1 MTNARNTKMTD
12 GSKRHDAWQR
22 RHSALAKSRG
32 VATLAR
38 EMSDGRA
45 LSLAYVR
52 SGPRTSAPVLVLPG
66 GPGLASVM
74 PYQRFRTAATKQGP
88 DVLMVEHRGV
98 GMSRRDTDGIDLR
111 QEDVTVR
118 DVLGDL
124 IAVLDA
130 EGIEQV
136 TVYGSSFGSYLAGA
150 FGTMYPSRVSGM
162 ILDSPM
168 VDALSKHETARE
180 LNRLYWHGTETTT
193 EHASRVREL
202 VDRGSI
208 LVGDAGFPLQ
218 LLHESGGPELVAR
231 MLTLLE
237 RGKGARVWSWLN
249 RLGASDVMETRPFL
263 MEFDLVARSAFTE
276 LGYGLPHDATLG
288 PLRSDDSFAGL
299 ADGFPPFAG
308 DPVDIRGA
316 LAGFGWPMLVLSG
329 DRDVRTPRAVAEH
342 VIAHAP
348 NAVLVPIEQH
358 GHSALD
364 TAQPHAINAIRHFA
378 NTPGTSP
385 APGAAKLT
393 AQRSMI
399 ARLISFRLALA
410 KVLPKAAS

>member
-1 MTNARNTKMTD
+1 MTNARNTETTN
-12 GSKRHDAWQR
+12 GSMPHDAWQR
-22 RHSALAKSRG
+22 RRSALAKSPG
-32 VATLAR
+32 VATVTR
-38 EMSDGRA
+38 ELSDDRA

-52 SGPRTSAPVLVLPG
+52 SGPRASAPVLVIPG
-66 GPGLASVM
+66 GPGLGSVL
-74 PYQRFRTAATKQGP
+74 PYQRFRAAATKHGI

-98 GMSRRDTDGIDLR
+98 GMSRKTKDGIDLR
-111 QEDVTVR
+111 PEDITIR

-124 IAVLDA
+124 TAVLDA

-136 TVYGSSFGSYLAGA
+136 TVYGSSYGSYLAGT
-150 FGTMYPSRVSGM
+150 FGALYPNRVSGM

-168 VDALSKHETARE
+168 LDALSKHETARE

-202 VDRGSI
+202 VDRGTI
-208 LVGDAGFPLQ
+208 PVGDAGLPIQ
-218 LLHESGGPELVAR
+218 LLHESGGPELVAT

-249 RLGASDVMETRPFL
+249 RLGATDVMETRPFL

-276 LGYGLPHDATLG
+276 LGYGLPHEPTLG
-288 PLRSDDSFAGL
+288 PLRSDESFVGL
-299 ADGFPPFAG
+299 ADRFPPFAA

-316 LAGFGWPMLVLSG
+316 LAGFDWPMLVLSG
-329 DRDVRTPRAVAEH
+329 DRDVRTPRTVAEH
-342 VIAHAP
+342 VIAHAA

-364 TAQPHAINAIRHFA
+364 TAQHLAINAIRNFA
-378 NTPGTSP
+378 NVQRTSP
-385 APGAAKLT
+385 APGAAKQT
-393 AQRSMI
+393 AQRSII

>member
-1 MTNARNTKMTD
+1 MTNARNAATTD
-12 GSKRHDAWQR
+12 GSIRHDAWQR
-22 RHSALAKSRG
+22 RRSALAKSPDI
-32 VATLAR
+32 ATVAR
-38 EMSDGRA
+38 ELSDGRA

-52 SGPRTSAPVLVLPG
+52 SGPRTSAPVLVIPG

-74 PYQRFRTAATKQGP
+74 PYQRFRAAAAKHGL

-98 GMSRRDTDGIDLR
+98 GMSRKTADGIDLR
-111 QEDVTVR
+111 SEDITIR

-136 TVYGSSFGSYLAGA
+136 TVYGSSYGSYLAGA
-150 FGTMYPSRVSGM
+150 FGTLHPNRVSGM

-168 VDALSKHETARE
+168 LDAQSKYETARE
-180 LNRLYWHGTETTT
+180 LNRLYWHGTASTA
-193 EHASRVREL
+193 EHASRVRDL
-202 VDRGSI
+202 VEQGAI
-208 LVGDAGFPLQ
+208 PVGDAGFPIQ

-237 RGKGARVWSWLN
+237 KGKGARVWSWLN

-276 LGYGLPHDATLG
+276 LGYGLPHDPTLG
-288 PLRSDDSFAGL
+288 PLRSDESFVGL
-299 ADGFPPFAG
+299 ADRFAPFEG
-308 DPVDIRGA
+308 DPVDTREA
-316 LAGFGWPMLVLSG
+316 LEGFRWPMLVLSG
-329 DRDVRTPRAVAEH
+329 DRDIRTPRTVAEH

-348 NAVLVPIEQH
+348 NAALVPIEQH

-364 TAQPHAINAIRHFA
+364 TVQHLAINAIRHFA

-385 APGAAKLT
+385 VPGAAKLT

-399 ARLISFRLALA
+399 ARMISFRLALA

>member
-1 MTNARNTKMTD
+1 MTNARNTSTMD
-12 GSKRHDAWQR
+12 GSRQQDAWQR
-22 RHSALAKSRG
+22 RRSALAKSPG
-32 VATLAR
+32 VATVTR
-38 EMSDGRA
+38 ELSDGRA

-52 SGPRTSAPVLVLPG
+52 SGPRTSAPVLVIPG

-74 PYQRFRTAATKQGP
+74 PYQRFRAAAAKQGL
-88 DVLMVEHRGV
+88 DVLMIEHRGV
-98 GMSRRDTDGIDLR
+98 GMSRKSDDGINLR
-111 QEDVTVR
+111 SEDITIR

-136 TVYGSSFGSYLAGA
+136 TVYGSSYGSYLAGA
-150 FGTMYPSRVSGM
+150 FGTLYPGRVRGM

-168 VDALSKHETARE
+168 LDAESTHETARE
-180 LNRLYWHGTETTT
+180 LNRLYWHGTESTAD
-193 EHASRVREL
+193 HASRVRDIVEH
-202 VDRGSI
+202 GAI
-208 LVGDAGFPLQ
+208 PVGDAGFPLQ
-218 LLHESGGPELVAR
+218 LLHEFGGPELVAR

-237 RGKGARVWSWLN
+237 KGKGARVWSWLN
-249 RLGASDVMETRPFL
+249 RLGASEVMETRPFL

-299 ADGFPPFAG
+299 ADRFPPFAG
-308 DPVDIRGA
+308 EPVDIRGA
-316 LAGFGWPMLVLSG
+316 LTRFDWPMLVLSG
-329 DRDVRTPRAVAEH
+329 DRDVRTPRTVAEH
-342 VIAHAP
+342 VITHAP
-348 NAVLVPIEQH
+348 NAILVPIEQH

-364 TAQPHAINAIRHFA
+364 TAQPLAINAIRHFV
-378 NTPGTSP
+378 NMQSTSP

-393 AQRSMI
+393 AQRSII
-399 ARLISFRLALA
+399 ARLISFRLALS